1 MKERLLIIGSSHGI
15 GEKLR
20 EISSSDYEVINIS
33 RTEVNDPNCES
44 HELDVLA
51 DELPNLEEIN
61 HIVYCP
67 GSINLKPIKSL
78 KLDEFRSDF
87 EINVLGAVRVIKNYL
102 KSFKKEGNKSITL
115 FSTVAVGT
123 GMSFHSSVAAA
134 KGAIEGLTRTLAA
147 ELSPNIRVNAIAPT
161 LTDTPLASK
170 ILRNERAKEN
180 IMEKHPLKR
189 ILDASD
195 IAQTANFLISK
206 NAKNIT
212 GQVIKVD
219 AGMGNLKP

>member
-1 MKERLLIIGSSHGI
+1 MKERLLIVGSSYGI
-15 GEKLR
+15 GQHLR
-20 EISSSDYEVINIS
+20 EISKDEFEVINIS
-33 RTEVNDPNCES
+33 RTAIDDTDCES
-44 HELDVLA
+44 YQLDVLN
-51 DELPNLEEIN
+51 DELPELENIN

-78 KLDEFRSDF
+78 KLDDFRSDM

-102 KSFKKEGNKSITL
+102 KQFAKEGNKSITL

-147 ELSPNIRVNAIAPT
+147 ELSPNIRVNAVAPT

-170 ILRNERAKEN
+170 ILRNDRAKEN

-195 IAQTANFLISK
+195 IADTAKFLVSNK
-206 NAKNIT
+206 AKNIT